1 MYLVAT
7 PVSSPRTRA
16 HGGLWRQA
24 LFWIG
29 TPVATFA
36 LGIFGASLH
45 APGLLIA
52 PWWPAA
58 GVSLWFALRAR
69 PEHRVIAL
77 LLVFVSTSLANAA
90 TGRPFP
96 LCIIYGALNTLEIA
110 LILTGIR
117 AWRSDFRL
125 VSLTSAARFVI
136 SVLASSA
143 LFGVAISLT
152 GVLLLSADF
161 LPTAIIAFAS
171 HSSAIM
177 LIASFAMLPPRR
189 AERMNPLEFIAHT
202 VVAAVAI
209 FIAFGPVANAPLA
222 FLVFAVLVWG
232 ALRFP
237 MEVALTQSLVVAA
250 VVLTLVL
257 SQRGSFA
264 GGEIDAL
271 ETAVTLVTFMST
283 IGLFTVLVV
292 ASRYEGRISA
302 EIALNA
308 ANEIAEAERERAAA
322 LGLQLDLERQREDF
336 VTATSHELRT
346 PATNILGYSELLV
359 GADLP
364 DEPADWSRAVHR
376 SATRLKLL
384 LDDLHQSAGM
394 AGTAIE
400 PVSVDAIIADVRAA
414 HLPDADARGTAI
426 ETPTQSGLTALASA
440 IDARRALW
448 GLVSNAVKFG
458 GDGRVVVTARR
469 DGATV
474 VVAVEDA
481 GPGMS
486 PDTLANAFDR
496 FYRGAEAE
504 AASAAGLGLGLA
516 NARELARR
524 NHGDVV
530 LDSRPGHGT
539 IASLVLPLAD

>member
-1 MYLVAT
+1 MYLVTT
-7 PVSSPRTRA
+7 PASAARTRA
-16 HGGLWRQA
+16 RGRTWGRV
-24 LFWIG
+24 LFWVGHPAAI
-29 TPVATFA
+29 FA
-36 LGIFGASLH
+36 LGVFGASLH

-69 PEHRVIAL
+69 PNHRVLAL
-77 LLVFVSTSLANAA
+77 ALIFVSTSLANAA
-90 TGRPFP
+90 TGRAFP

-110 LILTGIR
+110 LVLTGIG
-117 AWRSDFRL
+117 AWRKDFRL
-125 VSLTSAARFVI
+125 DSLTSAARFVI
-136 SVLASSA
+136 AVLVSSA
-143 LFGVAISLT
+143 IFGLAISLT
-152 GVLLLSADF
+152 GVLLLSATF

-189 AERMNPLEFIAHT
+189 TDGMNPLEFIAHT
-202 VVAAVAI
+202 VIGAVAVV
-209 FIAFGPVANAPLA
+209 IAFGPIANAPLA

-237 MEVALTQSLVVAA
+237 MEIALVQSLVVAVA
-250 VVLTLVL
+250 VLSLVL
-257 SQRGSFA
+257 SQHGSFV
-264 GGEIDAL
+264 GTVIDAL
-271 ETAVTLVTFMST
+271 DTAVTLVTFMST

-292 ASRYEGRISA
+292 SSRYEGRSSA
-302 EIALNA
+302 ELALRA
-308 ANEIAEAERERAAA
+308 AQEVAEAERERAAA

-384 LDDLHQSAGM
+384 LDDLHQSAGI

-426 ETPTQSGLTALASA
+426 ETPSHTGLTALASA

-448 GLVSNAVKFG
+448 GLVSNAIKFG
-458 GDGRVVVTARR
+458 GDGTVVVTARR

-474 VVAVEDA
+474 VVAVQDG

-486 PDTLANAFDR
+486 PETLANAFDR

-524 NHGDVV
+524 NHGDVL

-539 IASLVLPLAD
+539 VASLVLPAAD